1 MSSAAPATVPTAR
14 ERTLALSSLAA
25 SSVGA
30 CREDWR
36 SALIL
41 IDAAEEQDAG
51 SRLDVINYNGAINVC
66 GRASRWREAL
76 QLLGR
81 LPAHGLVADAASYS
95 AAIAACAPG
104 GAPLKKAFGLLAR
117 MRHTNVKSRHTKT
130 SHRSVHRMSECSADQ
145 QGTLLMSLTAVSALA
160 TSVVPA
166 AGNFVEATPA
176 QVGPLAAFAVVCTSW
191 KVTRSGSASGPCVC
205 EVAAHGSSL

>member
-25 SSVGA
+25 SS
-30 CREDWR
+30 DWR

-51 SRLDVINYNGAINVC
+51 SRLDVINYNSAINVC

-81 LPAHGLVADAASYS
+81 LPALGLVADAASYS

-117 MRHTNVKSRHTKT
+117 MRHTNVKRVGCSRLEAYSSGAPH
-130 SHRSVHRMSECSADQ
+130 
-145 QGTLLMSLTAVSALA
+145 LA
-160 TSVVPA
+160 MR
-166 AGNFVEATPA
+166 
-176 QVGPLAAFAVVCTSW
+176 PLAQDVISCT
-191 KVTRSGSASGPCVC
+191 G
-205 EVAAHGSSL
+205 HGADRP